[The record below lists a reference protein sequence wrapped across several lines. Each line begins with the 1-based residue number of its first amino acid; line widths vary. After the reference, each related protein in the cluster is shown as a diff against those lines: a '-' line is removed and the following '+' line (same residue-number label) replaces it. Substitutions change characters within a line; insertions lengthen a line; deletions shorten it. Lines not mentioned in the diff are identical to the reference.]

1 MSKNVGSGNR
11 YSALIERIFKDRYR
25 PGFTEVPFRRED
37 LINVAKTLRITLPK
51 NLGDVI
57 YSMRY
62 RTSLPDAVR
71 QTQPKGKEWVIEG
84 TGRSEY
90 AFRLVTVSQIVPNP
104 NMVAIKIPD
113 ATPEVVAAYALSD
126 EQALLA
132 KVRYNRLLDIFLG
145 VAAYSLQNHLR
156 TTVKQLGQVEIDEV
170 YVAIDKRGR
179 QYVLPVQAKGGTDRL
194 STVQTKQDI
203 ACCKAKFPQL
213 ICRAIS
219 AQFISEDLI
228 ALFELGLS
236 GEEVR
241 IVEERHYRLVP
252 ADQISSD
259 DLTIMVAGTT
269 PEDERDFGVEGG
281 W

>member
-1 MSKNVGSGNR
+1 MKREGKPTANR
-11 YSALIERIFKDRYR
+11 YSALMERVFRDRYKA
-25 PGFTEVPFRRED
+25 GATEVLFRRED
-37 LINVAKTLRITLPK
+37 LTRAAKTLRITLPK

-62 RTSLPDAVR
+62 RASLPEAIKR
-71 QTQPKGKEWVIEG
+71 TQPEGKEWVIEG
-84 TGRSEY
+84 RGRSKY
-90 AFRLVTVSQIVPNP
+90 AFSLVTISRIVPNR
-104 NMVAIKIPD
+104 NMAAIKIPD
-113 ATPEVVAAYALSD
+113 ATPEVVGAYALSD

-156 TTVKQLGQVEIDEV
+156 TTVRGLGQVEIDEI

-179 QYVLPVQAKGGTDRL
+179 QYVLPVQAKGGTDQL
-194 STVQTKQDI
+194 SSVQTKQDM
-203 ACCKAKFPQL
+203 ACCTEKFPGL

-236 GEEVR
+236 GEEVQ
-241 IVEERHYRLVP
+241 IVEERHYKLVP
-252 ADQISSD
+252 ADQISTA
-259 DLTIMVAGTT
+259 DLRSY
-269 PEDERDFGVEGG
+269 DK
-281 W
+281 

>member
-1 MSKNVGSGNR
+1 MKRGGKPSANR
-11 YSALIERIFKDRYR
+11 YSALIERIFRERY
-25 PGFTEVPFRRED
+25 TEGASEVVFRRED
-37 LINVAKTLRITLPK
+37 LIEAAKALRMTLPK

-62 RTSLPDAVR
+62 RARLPEAITR
-71 QTQPKGKEWVIEG
+71 TQPTGKEWVIEG
-84 TGRSEY
+84 KGRSEY
-90 AFRLVTVSQIVPNP
+90 AFRLVTISRIVPNR
-104 NMVAIKIPD
+104 NMAAIKIPD

-156 TTVKQLGQVEIDEV
+156 TTVRNLGQVEIDEI

-179 QYVLPVQAKGGTDRL
+179 QYVLPVQAKGGTDQL
-194 STVQTKQDI
+194 SSVQTKQDI
-203 ACCKAKFPQL
+203 ACCTEKFPRL

-228 ALFELGLS
+228 ALFELELS

-241 IVEERHYRLVP
+241 IVEERHYKLVP
-252 ADQISSD
+252 ADQISTA
-259 DLTIMVAGTT
+259 DLKSY
-269 PEDERDFGVEGG
+269 DK
-281 W
+281 

>member
-1 MSKNVGSGNR
+1 MSKNIRSGNR
-11 YSALIERIFKDRYR
+11 YSALIERIFKDRYQ

-145 VAAYSLQNHLR
+145 VGAYSLQNHLR

-259 DLTIMVAGTT
+259 DLKSY
-269 PEDERDFGVEGG
+269 DR
-281 W
+281 

>member
-1 MSKNVGSGNR
+1 MKRESKPAANR
-11 YSALIERIFKDRYR
+11 YSALIERIFRDRYKA
-25 PGFTEVPFRRED
+25 GATQVLFRRED
-37 LINVAKTLRITLPK
+37 LTKAAKALRITLPK

-62 RTSLPDAVR
+62 RASLPETITR
-71 QTQPKGKEWVIEG
+71 TQPKGKEWVIEG
-84 TGRSEY
+84 KGRSEY
-90 AFRLVTVSQIVPNP
+90 AFRLVTISRIVPNR
-104 NMVAIKIPD
+104 NMAAIKIPD
-113 ATPEVVAAYALSD
+113 ATPEVVGAYALSD

-156 TTVKQLGQVEIDEV
+156 TTVRGLGQVEIDEI

-179 QYVLPVQAKGGTDRL
+179 QYVLPVQAKGGTDQL
-194 STVQTKQDI
+194 SSVQTKQDI
-203 ACCKAKFPQL
+203 ACCTEKFPGL

-236 GEEVR
+236 GEEVQ
-241 IVEERHYRLVP
+241 IVEERHYKLVP
-252 ADQISSD
+252 ADQISTA
-259 DLTIMVAGTT
+259 DLRSYGK
-269 PEDERDFGVEGG
+269 
-281 W
+281 